1 MIPHHFTMAT
11 DSSFHCKLLLEPLFL
26 YVWMFLK
33 EGSQCISVSF
43 SVSREH
49 SKVMTFIKSIMPS
62 AKFVES
68 VGTDL
73 TVGLPHQGD
82 YSASLHQFFENLDA
96 QLGSLGVLSYGVS
109 STTLEEVFL
118 KVTAAA
124 FDFNVPLGC

>member
-1 MIPHHFTMAT
+1 
-11 DSSFHCKLLLEPLFL
+11 
-26 YVWMFLK
+26 MFLK

-49 SKVMTFIKSIMPS
+49 SKVMTFIKSIMPL

-73 TVGLPHQGD
+73 TVGLLHQGD
-82 YSASLHQFFENLDA
+82 YSASLHQFFSSLDA
-96 QLGSLGVLSYGVS
+96 QLGNLGVLSYGVS

-124 FDFNVPLGC
+124 FDFLVPLGC